1 MASGKT
7 RGERR
12 GARPRERGIVYM
24 GVLVLIAV
32 LGFGIMEAASV
43 WSTTLRRQQ
52 EAELLF
58 VGAQYRDAIAHYYQS
73 AEGSRYPDS
82 LEALLEDKRVP
93 YTLRHLRRLYP
104 DPLTGKAD
112 WELVKS
118 PEGGIMGVYSKAPG
132 KPLKQGGFDTAD
144 QEFAAKSSYED
155 WQFVYLPQDPNAN
168 SNSNSNAS
176 PPAE

>member
-1 MASGKT
+1 MRSGKA
-7 RGERR
+7 RRAR
-12 GARPRERGIVYM
+12 GAARTRERGIAYM
-24 GVLVLIAV
+24 GVLVMIAV

-58 VGAQYRDAIAHYYQS
+58 VGGQYRDAIAHYYQS
-73 AEGSRYPDS
+73 AEGSRYPES
-82 LEALLEDKRVP
+82 LDALVEDKRVP

-104 DPLTGKAD
+104 DPLTGKTD

-132 KPLKQGGFDTAD
+132 KPLKQGGFATENA
-144 QEFAAKSSYED
+144 EFADKSSYQD
-155 WQFVYLPQDPNAN
+155 WRFVYVPQDPNAN
-168 SNSNSNAS
+168 SSSTTSA
-176 PPAE
+176 PAE